1 MKTIRFATLTV
12 VASAVLSAVNGL
24 AQAQTSTPPGGPS
37 QAQPPAK
44 PDGAAAEPVSTVT
57 VTGSRIARLRDA
69 LPVSVV
75 DASQIAAV
83 GSVSGDD
90 LFRSLPQAGDVNF
103 QEARTAGNL
112 NDARGDNAS
121 INLRGVGTGNTL
133 VLVNGRRLI
142 LTPGTQTENFVPV
155 QTANT
160 NSLPIGAVS
169 RIEVLRDGAAAL
181 YGSDAV
187 AGVVNVLTDS
197 KFSGLK
203 LQLRNGQAKGTDE
216 SNLAIKS
223 GLNTSSGGNV
233 QLFASY
239 TKRTP
244 LLASERAFSASENHQ
259 PAMADT
265 DWAADTSFDNRSTSS
280 PWGSFTA
287 VTPAGATVLV
297 RQGTTALTTTGAFHV
312 EPTSN
317 TAGGCSST
325 VYSGNLCLRSGGI
338 AGAAQRPL
346 RYDENPDRSIRGGLD
361 RLNAFTSFRQ
371 PIGATELFGEA
382 SYYQAK
388 LEGMREQSAPISSAV
403 ITIPASNYW
412 NPFGASTN
420 PNRLANLTG
429 VPTDGLPIRITNYRP
444 VDTGPRSFTV
454 SDTMGRG
461 LLGVRGDLG
470 KFEWE
475 TAVSYAKARTD
486 DNTHN
491 AISNSLFQR
500 QLGLNTASAYNP
512 FNGGTQ
518 GDYSIG
524 DGTPNPLTAIS
535 PFLVDVHR
543 ISTTTLTTWD
553 GRFTNSQLFRLNG
566 GNVGLA
572 AGVEWRRETYQDDR
586 DARLDG
592 TIKYTDSVT
601 GRVFDTDIMGASSA
615 PDVSAS
621 RSVISAYAE
630 LAVPLVSPGMA
641 IPAIRSLD
649 LQIAGRAEKYS
660 DFGSVAKSKVAALW
674 EVMGGVRIRTSWS
687 ESFRAPNLPQF
698 YSDGTSVA
706 NTRTDWSSCR
716 LNATACAGASTLEVR
731 AGNNGLKPENSETT
745 SIGLV
750 LQPLKW
756 LGATFD
762 SWKIKSTGVIGILG
776 GQNQLIHDYYL
787 RLAGSSNPNV
797 VRLAPV
803 GTQVI
808 GAVDSVK
815 DNYFNLGPRTMKG
828 WDASLSMDSGN
839 TEHGRFRL
847 NGSVAK
853 LEQFYQSPSDV
864 QQQLIDANAAG
875 RLGTGITI
883 TQAGDLVGQGA
894 NPRWRWGANLTWDR
908 GPMTMGMSV
917 SSVGSYYDTG
927 TALVNGNFYKVP
939 SWTTTGAYAQYRTA
953 KDGSWLSGTEFRIG
967 ARNLFDKAPPITSS
981 NYGFNGAL
989 HDAVGRFVYF
999 EISRAL

>member
-12 VASAVLSAVNGL
+12 VASAVLSAVHGL
-24 AQAQTSTPPGGPS
+24 AQAQTAPPSGGPS

-44 PDGAAAEPVSTVT
+44 SDGAAAEQSRTVT
-57 VTGSRIARLRDA
+57 VTGSRIARLQEA
-69 LPVSVV
+69 LPVSVI

-160 NSLPIGAVS
+160 NSLPIGAIG

-187 AGVVNVLTDS
+187 AGVVNVLTDTH
-197 KFSGLK
+197 FSGLK
-203 LQLRNGQAKGTDE
+203 LQARTGQAKGTDE
-216 SNLAIKS
+216 SNLAIKA
-223 GLNTSSGGNV
+223 GMDTRSGGNV
-233 QLFASY
+233 QMFASY
-239 TKRTP
+239 TRRTP
-244 LLASERAFSASENHQ
+244 LLASERAFSASENHV
-259 PAMADT
+259 PAMAGT
-265 DWAADTSFDNRSTSS
+265 DWAADTSFDSRSTSS

-317 TAGGCSST
+317 TNGACSST

-338 AGAAQRPL
+338 AGDAQRAL

-361 RLNAFTSFRQ
+361 RFNAFASFRQ
-371 PIGATELFGEA
+371 PMRESELFGEA

-388 LEGMREQSAPISSAV
+388 LEGLREQSAPISSAV

-412 NPFGASTN
+412 NPFGSSTS
-420 PNRLANLTG
+420 PNRLPNLTG
-429 VPTDGLPIRITNYRP
+429 VPSDGLPIRIANYRP
-444 VDTGPRSFTV
+444 VDTGPRTFTV

-461 LLGVRGDLG
+461 LLGVRGELG
-470 KFEWE
+470 PFEWE
-475 TAVSYAKARTD
+475 SAVSYARARTD

-491 AISNSLFQR
+491 AISNSLFQK
-500 QLGLNTASAYNP
+500 QLGLNTVDAYNP

-518 GDYSIG
+518 GNYSIG
-524 DGTPNPLTAIS
+524 DGTPNPLSAIS
-535 PFLVDVHR
+535 PFLVEVHR
-543 ISTTTLTTWD
+543 ISTTSLTTWD
-553 GRFTNSQLFRLNG
+553 GRFTTPELFRLNG
-566 GNVGLA
+566 NKVGLA

-586 DARLDG
+586 DGRLDG
-592 TIKYTDSVT
+592 TVKYTDSVT
-601 GRVFDTDIMGASSA
+601 GRAYDTDIMGASSA

-621 RSVISAYAE
+621 RSVIGAYAE
-630 LAVPLVSPGMA
+630 LAVPLVSPAMA

-649 LQIAGRAEKYS
+649 LQVAGRAERYS

-674 EVMGGVRIRTSWS
+674 EVMGGVRMRGSWS

-698 YSDGTSVA
+698 YSDGTSVS

-716 LNATACAGASTLEVR
+716 LNATTCSGASTLEVR
-731 AGNNGLKPENSETT
+731 AGNNELKPENSETT
-745 SIGLV
+745 SIGLA
-750 LQPLKW
+750 LQPFKW

-776 GQNQLIHDYYL
+776 GQNQLIYDYYL
-787 RLAGSSNPNV
+787 RLSGSSNPNV

-815 DNYFNLGPRTMKG
+815 DNYFNLGPRTIKG
-828 WDASLSMDSGN
+828 WDASLSMDSGS
-839 TEHGRFRL
+839 TEQGRFRL

-853 LEQFYQSPSDV
+853 LDQFYQSPSEI
-864 QQQLIDANAAG
+864 QQKLIDANAAG
-875 RLGTGITI
+875 KLGTGITI

-894 NPRWRWGANLTWDR
+894 NPRWRWGANLTWDKDAV
-908 GPMTMGMSV
+908 TMGMSV
-917 SSVGSYYDTG
+917 TTVGAYYDTG
-927 TALVNGNFYKVP
+927 TALVNGNFYRVP
-939 SWTTTGAYAQYRTA
+939 SWTTASAFAQYRIA
-953 KDGSWLSGTEFRIG
+953 KDGSWLGGTDFRIG
-967 ARNLFDKAPPITSS
+967 ARNLFDKAPPITSA

-989 HDAVGRFVYF
+989 HDAVGRFVYV